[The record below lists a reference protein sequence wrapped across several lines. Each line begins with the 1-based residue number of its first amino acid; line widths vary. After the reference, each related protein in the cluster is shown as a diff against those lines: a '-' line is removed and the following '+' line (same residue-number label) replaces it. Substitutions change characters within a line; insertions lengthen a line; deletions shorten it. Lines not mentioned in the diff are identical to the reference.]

1 MKYDV
6 FVSYSHKDKNLVT
19 TLVDRLES
27 FGLTTYFDFRD
38 MALGGIWAEQIREAI
53 ENSDNFLIL
62 LTESYS
68 ESRSLQEETAFALEL
83 AKKSGIRI
91 LPVVTAPEQLS
102 RTWKLLIGDI
112 QWITGLLNMLL
123 PER

>member
-27 FGLTTYFDFRD
+27 FGLITFFDFRD
-38 MALGGIWAEQIREAI
+38 LAPGGIWAEQIREAI

-62 LTESYS
+62 QTESYKIS
-68 ESRSLQEETAFALEL
+68 
-83 AKKSGIRI
+83 
-91 LPVVTAPEQLS
+91 
-102 RTWKLLIGDI
+102 
-112 QWITGLLNMLL
+112 
-123 PER
+123 